1 MPKWFNKDNQD
12 KQSLIFVGFFVG
24 LFLISFRKIFSIKGI
39 LGHNWDWP
47 FPSLDFLFKKID
59 LWSRFAWWD
68 FNLGLPLSLNLSQLA
83 PNTFVKMLAFIFSPK
98 AVILVLIFLI
108 CLTALLSFKKFL
120 DFINKKNFL
129 NFLPAFLYA
138 FSPFLFNDII
148 GGSWYMWVSYAVAP
162 LFFLN
167 LVKFIEKGK
176 MKFLFGFLIVS
187 IFAIVSLQHFLLIE
201 VITLGYF
208 LFQFL
213 NHYKINFKKFLQRY
227 FLAQLVLGIFNLYWL
242 LPFFYSFGGFV
253 KGVSQTSF
261 AGAFES
267 VRFSTQN
274 LLSIASL
281 VAYFDRNIYYYS
293 LTKPL
298 AALMTLAVFLIWVS
312 IISFF
317 IWGEKKDKIKASA
330 WLIILFLL
338 ALLIKGG
345 NEPLGG
351 LTMWIYNHFPLMR
364 LYRSPQHLM
373 FVAAFIIPV
382 LVSFSLNSF
391 YQKFRYKKLI
401 FTGFVICLFF
411 WLAGWWVNGD
421 LGHTILKNQRKDYV
435 DFYQLSPGISE
446 IYRQNEKANS
456 DYRVFF
462 LPPVFSPAY
471 LPNEYQN
478 LAQGGQPEYN
488 YFKNS
493 TFTSE
498 DIFFAKE
505 IQNAFCHN
513 LKINYLNYLSLFSVK
528 QLVLRADI
536 SPLYD
541 QLSANNCWDLGKIKS
556 ILDVY
561 SGLNHFFE
569 DKYTTAYQV
578 ADEKFL
584 PYFYIPEKII
594 EDNGDIQ
601 DLKEIVD
608 FKDYQIKS
616 GIYFAKKNEDISQFK
631 PLGDEIFVKA
641 KLENQFLEEES
652 AVNALKLQAV
662 SFPYVQLKAG
672 AFLYDFLLKRETIQ
686 EKSLGNSEKELFQTK
701 IFNGAK
707 RISEVV
713 KFFNKELSGDDIVL
727 EEQTRVR
734 YRQKMEE
741 CLELLKKIKGNNQK
755 LFQTLSNDFYV
766 ALKAQQNIVRQLA
779 LPATSKMKYEEVFDG
794 LQKDLDNL
802 KIQHDFQHLS
812 YDFQI
817 DSNDKYNLFLKTDY
831 LGGQLPPI
839 KEIQLDDKFLVLEEE
854 EFDFTDWQLLSKL
867 NLDKGKHQIS
877 LILEEGPNLL
887 GENWQKTK
895 ESSLENIFSQTI
907 NNYEPDGLY
916 QLSFDYTALESNAG
930 FYLIQ
935 DYGVKDQNGQLFPLI
950 FKNLSQTKPSEF
962 SHQDILIK
970 AISLKKPAQIS
981 FFSQSMNGQSNQ
993 ALFQNIKLVRVFEPI
1008 VVLKKTSNKDQTSI
1022 IPNISFVKIN
1032 PTKYQVKI
1040 QGATQPFNLIFNQ
1053 SFNRGWKVYAKG
1065 GKSQISEEN
1074 HWLVN
1079 GYANAWQMNPQDLNG
1094 SQNDDLIVEY
1104 FPQRFF
1110 YIGLFISGMILVI
1123 CLFYLTLSLIKT
1135 KKIVRN
1141 S

>member
-1 MPKWFNKDNQD
+1 MPKWFNKDNQN

-24 LFLISFRKIFSIKGI
+24 LFLISFRKIFSINGI

-68 FNLGLPLSLNLSQLA
+68 FNLGLPLNLTLSQLA
-83 PNTFVKMLAFIFSPK
+83 PNTFVKMLSFIFTPK

-108 CLTALLSFKKFL
+108 CLTAFLSFKKLL
-120 DFINKKNFL
+120 DFINQKNFL

-167 LVKFIEKGK
+167 LVKFIERGK
-176 MKFLFGFLIVS
+176 IKFLFGFLIIS
-187 IFAIVSLQHFLLIE
+187 IFAIASLQHFLLIE
-201 VITLGYF
+201 IITLGYF

-227 FLAQLVLGIFNLYWL
+227 FLAHLVLGIFNLYWL

-253 KGVSQTSF
+253 KGVYQTSF

-274 LLSIASL
+274 ISSIASL
-281 VAYFDRNIYYYS
+281 VAYLDRNIYYYA

-298 AALMTLAVFLIWVS
+298 AALMTLAVFLVWVL

-351 LTMWIYNHFPLMR
+351 LTMWIYNHFPPMR

-373 FVAAFIIPV
+373 FAAAFIVPV

-401 FTGFVICLFF
+401 FTGFAFCLFF
-411 WLAGWWVNGD
+411 WLAGWWFNGD

-435 DFYQLSPGISE
+435 DFYQLSPGLSE
-446 IYRQNEKANS
+446 VYRQGEKANS

-462 LPPVFSPAY
+462 LPPVNSPAY
-471 LPNEYQN
+471 LQNEYQN
-478 LAQGGQPEYN
+478 LAQGGQPEYM
-488 YFKNS
+488 YLKNP

-556 ILDVY
+556 ILDT
-561 SGLNHFFE
+561 SSELTHFFE
-569 DKYTTAYQV
+569 DKYTAAYQI
-578 ADEKFL
+578 ADENFL
-584 PYFYIPEKII
+584 PYIYAPEKII

-608 FKDYQIKS
+608 FKDYQLKS

-631 PLGDEIFVKA
+631 PVNDEIFVQA

-652 AVNALKLQAV
+652 AVNALKLNAV

-672 AFLYDFLLKRETIQ
+672 VFLYDFLLKRETIQ
-686 EKSLGNSEKELFQTK
+686 EKSLENSEKELFQTK

-707 RISEVV
+707 RISEIV
-713 KFFNKELSGDDIVL
+713 KFFNKELLGNDIAL

-734 YRQKMEE
+734 YYQKMEE
-741 CLELLKKIKGNNQK
+741 CLELLKKIKGNDPK
-755 LFQTLSNDFYV
+755 LFQTSSNDFYV
-766 ALKAQQNIVRQLA
+766 AIEAQQNIVRQLS
-779 LPATSKMKYEEVFDG
+779 LPVSVKMKYEEVFDG
-794 LQKDLDNL
+794 LQKDLDSL

-817 DSNDKYNLFLKTDY
+817 GNNEGEYNLFLKTDY

-839 KEIQLDDKFLVLEEE
+839 KEIQLDGKFLALEEK
-854 EFDFTDWQLLSKL
+854 EFDFKDWQLLFKL
-867 NLDKGKHQIS
+867 NLDKGEHKIS

-887 GENWQKTK
+887 GENWKKTK
-895 ESSLENIFSQTI
+895 ESSLENILSQPI

-916 QLSFDYTALESNAG
+916 QLSFDYTAFESNAG
-930 FYLIQ
+930 FFLTQ
-935 DYGVKDQNGQLFPLI
+935 DYGVKDQNGQPFPLI
-950 FKNLSQTKPSEF
+950 FKKLPQTKPGEF

-981 FFSQSMNGQSNQ
+981 FFSQSMNNQSNQ
-993 ALFQNIKLVRVFEPI
+993 ALFQNIKLVRVFEPM
-1008 VVLKKTSNKDQTSI
+1008 VVLKKTSNKNQTSI

-1040 QGATQPFNLIFNQ
+1040 QGAVEPFNLIFNQ
-1053 SFNRGWKVYAKG
+1053 SFNRGWKVYFKG
-1065 GKSQISEEN
+1065 GKRQISEKN

-1079 GYANAWQMNPQDLNG
+1079 GYANAWQINPQDNNEG
-1094 SQNDDLIVEY
+1094 QNDSLVIEY
-1104 FPQRFF
+1104 LPQKL
-1110 YIGLFISGMILVI
+1110 YDIGLVLSGMIVLV
-1123 CLFYLTLSLIKT
+1123 LLTLVVWQRS
-1135 KKIVRN
+1135 KK
-1141 S
+1141 